1 MIPDDSP
8 STERLRSADE
18 SVSSREWGKAYPLLY
33 EAGAR
38 IAAMRLSGSRWA
50 QDRED
55 LVSVALHQLV
65 KGLVENTLNSFKLIS
80 SWDDCLAMMRSI
92 VRLRIVDFHRERGRD
107 LEDAVA
113 ELPEPVAIFQA
124 VVPGLGS
131 EDIFHEIDRLDPPL
145 PELFRERFVEGY
157 TIDEIAT
164 KRGMNRNTLCTW
176 FADALKILRHRLS
189 DNEGEGA
196 KS

>member
-1 MIPDDSP
+1 MIRHEPPSP
-8 STERLRSADE
+8 ERLRSVDE
-18 SVSSREWGKAYPLLY
+18 AVSSREWGDAYPLLY

-38 IAAMRLSGSRWA
+38 IAAIRLSGSRWA

-55 LVSVALHQLV
+55 LVSVALHQFV
-65 KGLVENTLNSFKLIS
+65 KGLVENRLKSFKQIS
-80 SWDDCLAMMRSI
+80 SWNDCLGMMRSI
-92 VRLRIVDFHRERGRD
+92 VRSRIVDFHRERGRD

-113 ELPEPVAIFQA
+113 ELPEPVADFP
-124 VVPGLGS
+124 VTGLGLGG

-145 PELFRERFVEGY
+145 PELFRERFVEGF
-157 TIDEIAT
+157 TIEEIAT

-189 DNEGEGA
+189 VIEELGA
-196 KS
+196 RS